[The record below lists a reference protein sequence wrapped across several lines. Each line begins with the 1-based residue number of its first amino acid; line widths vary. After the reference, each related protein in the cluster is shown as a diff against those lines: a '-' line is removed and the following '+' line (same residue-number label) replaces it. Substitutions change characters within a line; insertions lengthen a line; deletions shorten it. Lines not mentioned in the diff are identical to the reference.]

1 MNCTVSATVQEVV
14 HLRRLMQHRYLREER
29 TWLRILVLVGGDW
42 QSRFGAAPLYQIRT
56 LFWARDQEK
65 FPFCVCIIPLTEAL
79 IQPFLLEEYN
89 T

>member
-1 MNCTVSATVQEVV
+1 MNCILLATVQEVV
-14 HLRRLMQHRYLREER
+14 HLRRLMQHWYLCEER

-42 QSRFGAAPLYQIRT
+42 QPWFGAAPLSQIRT
-56 LFWARDQEK
+56 LLWASDQEK
-65 FPFCVCIIPLTEAL
+65 FPFCVCIVSLTEAV